1 MSWIRTYS
9 LLTGMTAL
17 LGDPALAL
25 MERFSKRPSLWGSR
39 RGKLLADISQ
49 KGPFDV
55 WMHGASVGEMAAIKA
70 ITEKILK
77 IRPETRIM
85 VSAFTES
92 GFSHGKRLFEQ
103 TIPVTLFPFDYPQ
116 AAVRAAS
123 LVSPRVFCSVET
135 EIWPNFLWTLKRRGT
150 KLALLNARISADS
163 FPSYRRFRF
172 FFREV
177 LGLFDVIC
185 AISRL
190 DKKRLCTMGAN
201 PQMVEVCG
209 NAKYEYLI
217 ERPDE
222 KKARDVAKMLSI
234 PSNRPV
240 VVAGSIRGH
249 EYRHIYRC
257 AEQLKAM
264 GIETLFILV
273 PRHLERVKEIR
284 DFLSEKGER
293 SQTLT
298 ERLEHRGR
306 FFDPGCKFLVIDEM
320 GWLFDLYGLCDVA
333 FVGGSLVPKGG
344 QNIMEPAAWARPVL
358 FGPHTENFQDAT
370 EALLAEG
377 GGFVVED
384 HTELTERLKTLLTE
398 KEYRKRAGA
407 CSRKALLKL
416 GNGAATR
423 QAERLL
429 RNFLES
435 TPPRMPRVASA
446 QRTNSTG

>member
-9 LLTGMTAL
+9 LLTAMTAL

-25 MERFSKRPSLWGSR
+25 MERFSKRPSLWSSR
-39 RGKLLADISQ
+39 RGKLLTDISQ
-49 KGPFDV
+49 KAPFDV
-55 WMHGASVGEMAAIKA
+55 WVHGASVGEMAAIKA
-70 ITEKILK
+70 ITEKILR
-77 IRPETRIM
+77 IRPETRIL

-92 GFSHGKRLFEQ
+92 GFSQGKRLFKQ
-103 TIPVTLFPFDYPQ
+103 NIPVTLFPFDYPQ

-135 EIWPNFLWTLKRRGT
+135 EIWPNLLWTLKKRST

-163 FPSYRRFRF
+163 FPSYKKFCF

-190 DKKRLCTMGAN
+190 DKKRLCAMGADS
-201 PQMVEVCG
+201 QLVEVCG

-234 PSNRPV
+234 SSSMPV
-240 VVAGSIRGH
+240 VVAGSLRGH
-249 EYRHIYRC
+249 EYRQIYRC
-257 AEQLKAM
+257 AKQLKAI
-264 GIETLFILV
+264 GIETFFILV

-306 FFDPGCKFLVIDEM
+306 SFDLDCKFLVVDEM
-320 GWLFDLYGLCDVA
+320 GWLFDLYGLCDAA
-333 FVGGSLVPKGG
+333 FVGGSLIPKGG

-358 FGPHTENFQDAT
+358 FGPHMENFQDAT
-370 EALLAEG
+370 EALLTEG
-377 GGFVVED
+377 GGFEVED
-384 HTELTERLKTLLTE
+384 HTELTERLKTLLKE
-398 KEYRKRAGA
+398 KEYGKKAGA

-416 GNGAATR
+416 GAGAATK
-423 QAERLL
+423 QAEMLL
-429 RNFLES
+429 QIL
-435 TPPRMPRVASA
+435 
-446 QRTNSTG
+446 